1 MKKLLFLLGFVLCS
15 MGIDAQNVYN
25 SYNSTCGYIYSDG
38 RVCNSSGSTIGRFYG
53 DRIANS
59 SGSTTGYI
67 RGNDI
72 RDSRNS
78 FVGSIRG
85 NYVYNSYN
93 SRVGEIR
100 DDVSG
105 CGSSH
110 GISFVRRSRFAVRYN
125 TKREWCFNQCAD
137 QFFGQRSGRNTRS
150 NNQWRD
156 SRKRYCRHHRTRQ
169 ALCQPARR
177 FMEV

>member
-15 MGIDAQNVYN
+15 MGIDAQNVYD

-38 RVCNSSGSTIGRFYG
+38 RVCNSSGTTIGRFYG

-72 RDSRNS
+72 RDSRSS

-100 DDVSG
+100 DD
-105 CGSSH
+105 GS
-110 GISFVRRSRFAVRYN
+110 IYDSRN
-125 TKREWCFNQCAD
+125 S
-137 QFFGQRSGRNTRS
+137 FFGKAKGVKKEWVAVFYFFPQLLR
-150 NNQWRD
+150 
-156 SRKRYCRHHRTRQ
+156 
-169 ALCQPARR
+169 
-177 FMEV
+177 